1 MVAASVATPVL
12 ERFGAGNAEGVVRGA
27 TGRAA
32 YLDFD
37 GFVVALTAPGVPL
50 MPNGVAVARSA
61 VRDGAARAGPGRI
74 DLPGDAVTWDAADP
88 PAWEP
93 ALPRVPA
100 GAGRPPPPRRARAPV
115 PPALRG

>member
-61 VRDGAARAGPGRI
+61 VRDGAARAGRGRI
-74 DLPGDAVTWDAADP
+74 GPPGAGATWGAPAP

-93 ALPRVPA
+93 AVPRVPA
-100 GAGRPPPPRRARAPV
+100 EAGRAA
-115 PPALRG
+115 ALRERGTAIGA